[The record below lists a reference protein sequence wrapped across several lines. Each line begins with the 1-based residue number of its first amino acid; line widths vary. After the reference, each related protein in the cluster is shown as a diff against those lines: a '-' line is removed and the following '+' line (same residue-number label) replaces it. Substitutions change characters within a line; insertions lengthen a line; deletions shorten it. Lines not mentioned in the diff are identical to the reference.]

1 MKANRNREQV
11 LVPTDDQRFEIVGRG
26 RYDFVRRAA
35 AAAEMQA
42 AGDTE
47 AACNERFH
55 AFQDIAAL
63 LPDDEEV
70 ELRWE
75 HRNTAAAIEI
85 VRSTAVDHFLL
96 GDLEMAMA
104 ILEMLLDIDPE
115 DHTGGVCL
123 LALCYVAAGEWEAFD
138 DMSIDLSD
146 KSPEAV
152 IARLW
157 AGWRRNGALDGELL
171 RLLRRNFKE
180 YFEEFTAADH
190 PADEEYLRDI
200 SSASPS
206 RAAEARE
213 LWLQTE
219 PLWCE
224 FADFIEALKVQA
236 ATRG

>member
-1 MKANRNREQV
+1 MNHNTILQ
-11 LVPTDDQRFEIVGRG
+11 PTDDQRFEIVGRG

-35 AAAEMQA
+35 AAAKMQA
-42 AGDTE
+42 DGDTE

-63 LPDDEEV
+63 LPDDEAI

-75 HRNTAAAIEI
+75 HSNTAAAIGI
-85 VRSTAVDHFLL
+85 LRDTAVDHFLL
-96 GDLEMAMA
+96 GDLEMTMA
-104 ILEMLLDIDPE
+104 ILELLLDIDSE
-115 DHTGGVCL
+115 DHTCAVEL
-123 LALCYVAAGEWEAFD
+123 LALCYVAAEEWDAFD

-146 KSPEAV
+146 KSPSAV

-157 AGWRRNGALDGELL
+157 AGWRRNGSLDEGLL
-171 RLLRRNFKE
+171 RLLCRNFKE
-180 YFEEFTAADH
+180 YFEEFASDLH

-213 LWLQTE
+213 MWLQTE
-219 PLWCE
+219 PLWRE
-224 FADFIEALKVQA
+224 FSDFIAALQERKA
-236 ATRG
+236 PRDR

>member
-1 MKANRNREQV
+1 MNDNRILQ
-11 LVPTDDQRFEIVGRG
+11 PADDQRFEIVGRG
-26 RYDFVRRAA
+26 RYDFVRRAEA
-35 AAAEMQA
+35 AAKMQA
-42 AGDTE
+42 EGDVR

-63 LPDDEEV
+63 LPDDEQV

-85 VRSTAVDHFLL
+85 VRDTAVDHFLL
-96 GDLEMAMA
+96 GDLEMTMA
-104 ILEMLLDIDPE
+104 VLEMLLDIDPE
-115 DHTGGVCL
+115 DHTGAVDL
-123 LALCYVAAGEWEAFD
+123 LALCYVAAGEWDAFD

-146 KSPEAV
+146 KSAAAV

-157 AGWRRNGALDGELL
+157 AAWRRERRMDEDLL
-171 RLLRRNFKE
+171 RHLRRNFNAC
-180 YFEEFTAADH
+180 FTEFVAESH
-190 PADEEYLRDI
+190 PVDDAYLRDI

-219 PLWCE
+219 PLWKE
-224 FADFIEALKVQA
+224 FPDFIEALRTTK
-236 ATRG
+236 TEGRG

>member
-1 MKANRNREQV
+1 MDMNNTEILR
-11 LVPTDDQRFEIVGRG
+11 PTDDQRFEIVGRG
-26 RYDFVRRAA
+26 RYDFVRRAEA
-35 AAAEMQA
+35 AAKMQA
-42 AGDTE
+42 EGDVE

-63 LPDDEEV
+63 LPDDEQV

-85 VRSTAVDHFLL
+85 VRGTAVDHFLL
-96 GDLEMAMA
+96 GDLEMTMA
-104 ILEMLLDIDPE
+104 VLEMLLDIDPE
-115 DHTGGVCL
+115 DHTGAVDL
-123 LALCYVAAGEWEAFD
+123 LALCYVAAGEWDAFD

-146 KSPEAV
+146 KSAAAV

-157 AGWRRNGALDGELL
+157 AVWRREKRMDDDLL
-171 RLLRRNFKE
+171 RLLRRNFGACLA
-180 YFEEFTAADH
+180 EFAAESH
-190 PADEEYLRDI
+190 PVDDSYLRDI

-219 PLWCE
+219 PLWRE
-224 FADFIEALKVQA
+224 FPDFIEALRTKK
-236 ATRG
+236 TESRG